1 MRSTF
6 QKVLVLGLSVF
17 SLSVFVLGCSEDT
30 LPKYVALGD
39 LRILALAASAPEVD
53 PGASVT
59 ITPYLSDIGNTGPL
73 QFAWQA
79 CVDAGVGYGATP
91 TCEGNPTATAV
102 TTGAVSTLNAG
113 NTYTAAAD
121 GFSVSVPATVLTG
134 RSDVDQ
140 YNGVAYLV
148 MYSLTNVNNQTVKSF
163 KRIIVSTPSK
173 LTKNQNPGISAVLAN
188 GAAFASL
195 AAGTRF
201 EMSLTFSS
209 SPETYQQKK
218 ADGLLAAQNETYQT
232 TWFYSDG
239 ETKYYRTT
247 SNDANQYTTPA
258 SFPAGR
264 SSFLVIVL
272 RDDRGGVAVT
282 KAQVN

>member
-1 MRSTF
+1 MRATF
-6 QKVLVLGLSVF
+6 QKVLMLGF
-17 SLSVFVLGCSEDT
+17 SGFCLGMIVLGCSEDT

-53 PGASVT
+53 PGTSVT
-59 ITPYLSDIGNTGPL
+59 ITPYVSDFNNTGPL

-91 TCEGNPTATAV
+91 TCEGNLTATSV
-102 TTGAVSTLNAG
+102 TTGTVSTLNAG

-121 GFSVSVPATVLTG
+121 GFSVSVPTTVLTG

-148 MYSLTNVNNQTVKSF
+148 MYSLTNASNQTVKSF
-163 KRIIVSTPSK
+163 KRIIVSAPAKS
-173 LTKNQNPGISAVLAN
+173 TKNQNPGISAVLAN

-201 EMSLTFSS
+201 DMSLMFSS

-218 ADGLLAAQNETYQT
+218 ADGSLAGQTETYQA

-247 SNDANQYTTPA
+247 SNDGNQYTTPA
-258 SFPAGR
+258 AFPAGR

-272 RDDRGGVAVT
+272 RDDRGGVTVT
-282 KAQVN
+282 KASVN